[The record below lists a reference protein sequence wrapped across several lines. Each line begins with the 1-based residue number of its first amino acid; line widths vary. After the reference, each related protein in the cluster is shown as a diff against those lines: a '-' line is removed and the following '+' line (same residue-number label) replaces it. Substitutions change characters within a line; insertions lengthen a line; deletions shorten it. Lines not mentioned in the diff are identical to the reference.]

1 MYGLEFEIRKQ
12 LSNSL
17 GVNLNA
23 SIIESRQKYG
33 ESELSL
39 RTKGLR
45 EGNFRNYRRLQ
56 GQFHI

>member
-39 RTKGLR
+39 EPRD
-45 EGNFRNYRRLQ
+45 
-56 GQFHI
+56 